1 MKLKK
6 ITAFIAAAVTAVYAA
21 SIVCA
26 ADEYTAVMG
35 FADTMFSVQDWEASA
50 AVTGD
55 GQYTIESTAVAGAQ
69 DIGVFVIDIKGMS
82 AAAPE
87 AAAVLD
93 KIEIDGSEIEFD
105 ADKINY
111 GDIEGNGNY
120 RIEIFNQYNDS
131 TKNDPAVDQAS
142 AVSSSVKVTFT
153 VSGLGGEAPTS
164 AESEPAAAET
174 AETEETTETAE
185 KQEADDTAAPEPD
198 SSTGSAVTGNSS
210 SSAMLYVIAFAGV
223 VAFLS
228 KKK

>member
-21 SIVCA
+21 STVCA
-26 ADEYTAVMG
+26 ADEYTATIG
-35 FADTMFSVQDWEASA
+35 FTDTMYSAQDWETST

-55 GQYTIESTAVAGAQ
+55 GQYTIESTAVAGAY
-69 DIGVFVIDIKGMS
+69 DIGVFIVDIKDMS
-82 AAAPE
+82 AKAPE

-142 AVSSSVKVTFT
+142 AVNSSVKVTFT
-153 VSGLGGEAPTS
+153 VSGLGGEAPKA
-164 AESEPAAAET
+164 AESEPASAET
-174 AETEETTETAE
+174 AETAE
-185 KQEADDTAAPEPD
+185 KQEADNTAVPEPD
-198 SSTGSAVTGNSS
+198 SSTGSAATGNAS
-210 SSAMLYVIAFAGV
+210 SSAMLYIIAFAGAA
-223 VAFLS
+223 AFLS